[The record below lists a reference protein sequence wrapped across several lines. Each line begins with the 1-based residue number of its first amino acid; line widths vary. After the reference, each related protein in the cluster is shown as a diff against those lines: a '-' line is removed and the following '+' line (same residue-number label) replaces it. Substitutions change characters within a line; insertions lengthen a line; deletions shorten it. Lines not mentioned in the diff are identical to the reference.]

1 MNLETIER
9 IVAMLE
15 EYPIREIEMSTA
27 DCRIAVKRGTQAYQA
42 PVSLAPASAPLSAE
56 PDGDQNAAEFV
67 TPENAGTVVVAEIV
81 GIFHHMRPPIVS
93 GASVSE
99 GQAVGQIESMKLLH
113 EVSAP
118 VAGVVAEVLLDDGHA
133 VEYGSALFR
142 IIPA

>member
-15 EYPIREIEMSTA
+15 EYPVREIEMSTA
-27 DCRIAVKRGTQAYQA
+27 DSRIAVKRGTPAYQTPA
-42 PVSLAPASAPLSAE
+42 SLAPASAPSSDEPGGEQSAV
-56 PDGDQNAAEFV
+56 DFV
-67 TPENAGTVVVAEIV
+67 APENAGTVVLAEIV
-81 GIFHHMRPPIVS
+81 GIFHHLRPPVIA
-93 GASVSE
+93 GTSVNE

>member
-9 IVAMLE
+9 IVALLE
-15 EYPIREIEMSTA
+15 EYPVREIELSTA
-27 DCRIAVKRGTQAYQA
+27 DSRIAVKRGTQAHQSL
-42 PVSLAPASAPLSAE
+42 VSLIAPPHAE
-56 PDGDQNAAEFV
+56 EPHGEQGAAEFV

-81 GIFHHMRPPIVS
+81 GIFHHMRPPIIA
-93 GASVSE
+93 GTSVNE